1 MKQFHNSVF
10 VSSAAACVLLAA
22 QPVLAQLTQI
32 TDVKLNP
39 IEGGISVILKTAA
52 GDRPQVFTTKKD
64 KSLVADVINAQLR
77 LPKGDNFRQ
86 ENPAPG
92 IKTIEVKQLDTNS
105 IRVTVTGV
113 DDAPSNQP
121 VMRKDN
127 NITLGF
133 TTTTN
138 STTSTATNPTEKVLA
153 APATTNPTE
162 KVSAAPA
169 TTNPTEKVPVAP
181 ATTSEYK
188 PDEPGK
194 RPDILVPNPQV
205 TIDGKIAQSAGPN
218 QPYNQAPPFLPRA
231 VAPPVGD
238 ITQSNIDTSPTVIDL
253 GTQERVPRLVLRDA
267 PVREVLS
274 LLARAANLNVVYIG
288 GEAAKAPGADAGAE
302 TATKPSQT
310 ISLDIENEPVQDVFN
325 YVLRLSA
332 LEANRTGRTIFVG
345 TKLPNSTRDTVMR
358 SLRLNQVTVG
368 VALNFLVALG
378 AESAVS
384 RERLVTSVNAVTV
397 GSGVAPVSTQ
407 TQTTTETKI
416 ETQRIEYKDST
427 PLLRGLQA
435 SGDERTN
442 SVTLIGSP
450 KMVEMAVSQLV
461 QLDVRRRQVVVNV
474 KIIDVNLLGI
484 QDTNSSFSF
493 GLGNSY
499 FTSDGGAA
507 TFNFGGSRPATA
519 SEVANNVSG
528 GPPVIENPY
537 AGAQTFLDLN
547 NPGTPIPNTGI
558 GNRLIVDGARV
569 LSEERTGGSVSFLN
583 RKAGVSGNPFE
594 AGFTESTRGTQDI
607 TTVTNTPAVP
617 AVPAVV
623 DAQGNIIV
631 PAVAEVP
638 AKTVTTFTPGVLGTA
653 TSALP
658 SLYQFPKKFLAS
670 LTAQVTSGNAKIL
683 TDPTLIVQEGQN
695 ATVALTSEVYG
706 GIEQIIVGGNLT
718 RKPIIKNAGLTLT
731 VRVERIDDNGFVSLS
746 VAPTV
751 SSLAGTTSSPDGDI
765 TLLAA
770 RSLASGQLRLRDGQT
785 LILSG
790 IIQDS
795 DRTTVSKLP
804 ILGDIPLLGSL
815 FRRSNRTNERREVI
829 VLLTPQVMD
838 DSERSSYG
846 YNYTPSPQVRQILE
860 RRGLKVQPR

>member
-52 GDRPQVFTTKKD
+52 GNRPQVFTTKKD
-64 KSLVADVINAQLR
+64 KSLIADVINAQLR

-92 IKTIEVKQLDTNS
+92 IKIIEVKQLDANS
-105 IRVTVTGV
+105 IRVIVTGV

-127 NITLGF
+127 NLTLGF

-138 STTSTATNPTEKVLA
+138 STASTATKPI
-153 APATTNPTE
+153 E

-169 TTNPTEKVPVAP
+169 TTPE
-181 ATTSEYK
+181 SK
-188 PDEPGK
+188 PDETGK
-194 RPDILVPNPQV
+194 PPDVLVPNPQV

-288 GEAAKAPGADAGAE
+288 GEAEKAQGADA
-302 TATKPSQT
+302 TKTSQT

-397 GSGVAPVSTQ
+397 GTGVAPITQ
-407 TQTTTETKI
+407 TQTTTETKV
-416 ETQRIEYKDST
+416 ETQRITYQDST

-442 SVTLIGSP
+442 SVTLIGNP

-484 QDTNSSFSF
+484 QDSNSSFSF

-507 TFNFGGSRPATA
+507 TFNFGGSRPATG
-519 SEVANNVSG
+519 SEVASSVTET
-528 GPPVIENPY
+528 PITTNPLSSANIFLDKRDSSTGNPT
-537 AGAQTFLDLN
+537 AGASS
-547 NPGTPIPNTGI
+547 NPEVTGVKAITP
-558 GNRLIVDGARV
+558 
-569 LSEERTGGSVSFLN
+569 
-583 RKAGVSGNPFE
+583 
-594 AGFTESTRGTQDI
+594 TEI
-607 TTVTNTPAVP
+607 TY
-617 AVPAVV
+617 
-623 DAQGNIIV
+623 
-631 PAVAEVP
+631 E
-638 AKTVTTFTPGVLGTA
+638 
-653 TSALP
+653 LP
-658 SLYQFPKKFLAS
+658 KLYQFPKKFLAS

-706 GIEQIIVGGNLT
+706 GIKITNLL
-718 RKPIIKNAGLTLT
+718 REPIIKNAGLTLT
-731 VRVERIDDNGFVSLS
+731 VKVERIDDNGFVSLS

-765 TLLAA
+765 TLLAS

-815 FRRSNRTNERREVI
+815 FRKSNRTNERREVI
-829 VLLTPQVMD
+829 VLLTPQIMD
-838 DSERSSYG
+838 DSERSAYG

>member
-92 IKTIEVKQLDTNS
+92 IKIIEVKQLDTNS
-105 IRVTVTGV
+105 IRVIVTGV

-127 NITLGF
+127 NLTLGF

-138 STTSTATNPTEKVLA
+138 STASTATK
-153 APATTNPTE
+153 PTE

-169 TTNPTEKVPVAP
+169 TTPE
-181 ATTSEYK
+181 SK
-188 PDEPGK
+188 PEPGK
-194 RPDILVPNPQV
+194 RPDVLVPNPQV

-288 GEAAKAPGADAGAE
+288 GEAEKAQGADA
-302 TATKPSQT
+302 TKTSQT

-345 TKLPNSTRDTVMR
+345 AKLPNSTRDTVMR

-368 VALNFLVALG
+368 SALNFLVALG

-397 GSGVAPVSTQ
+397 GTGVAPITQ
-407 TQTTTETKI
+407 TQTTTETKV
-416 ETQRIEYKDST
+416 ETQRIDYKDST

-442 SVTLIGSP
+442 SVTLIGNP
-450 KMVEMAVSQLV
+450 KMVEMAISQLV
-461 QLDVRRRQVVVNV
+461 QLDVRRRQVVVNIR
-474 KIIDVNLLGI
+474 IIDVNLLGI
-484 QDTNSSFSF
+484 QDANSSFSF

-499 FTSDGGAA
+499 FTNDGGAA
-507 TFNFGGSRPATA
+507 TFNFGGSRPAKG
-519 SEVANNVSG
+519 SEVASSVTET
-528 GPPVIENPY
+528 PVATNPLSSANIFLDKRDSSTGNPT
-537 AGAQTFLDLN
+537 AGASS
-547 NPGTPIPNTGI
+547 NPEVTGVKAITP
-558 GNRLIVDGARV
+558 
-569 LSEERTGGSVSFLN
+569 
-583 RKAGVSGNPFE
+583 
-594 AGFTESTRGTQDI
+594 TEI
-607 TTVTNTPAVP
+607 TY
-617 AVPAVV
+617 
-623 DAQGNIIV
+623 
-631 PAVAEVP
+631 E
-638 AKTVTTFTPGVLGTA
+638 
-653 TSALP
+653 LP
-658 SLYQFPKKFLAS
+658 TLYQFPKKFLAS
-670 LTAQVTSGNAKIL
+670 LTAQVQSGNAKIL

-695 ATVALTSEVYG
+695 ATVSLTSEVYG
-706 GIEQIIVGGNLT
+706 GIKITDGDRE
-718 RKPIIKNAGLTLT
+718 PIIKNAGLTLT
-731 VRVERIDDNGFVSLS
+731 VKVERIDDNGFVSLS

-751 SSLAGTTSSPDGDI
+751 SSLAGTTSSPVGDI
-765 TLLAA
+765 TLLAS

-790 IIQDS
+790 IIQDQ

-804 ILGDIPLLGSL
+804 ILGDIPLLGAL
-815 FRRSNRTNERREVI
+815 FRKTNRTNERREVI

-846 YNYTPSPQVRQILE
+846 YNYTPSPQIRQILE